1 MTILSDI
8 EKVTDESFLF
18 VLFDTLFL
26 ISPGLLI
33 IYYFHRDLFLNL
45 DSIKLVLL
53 SIATTL
59 PFLCWNI
66 ILIFQLL
73 YRGKLIDANEKKSFF
88 FMVSVALIGTNTFVY
103 MMLFVSYT
111 LGTSFKSSLIF
122 VVVIEVLLTI
132 LTVLVNRRMKNII
145 KKSNEQPIDYVPI
158 FPR

>member
-73 YRGKLIDANEKKSFF
+73 YRGKSDTPAKGGGLMSGV
-88 FMVSVALIGTNTFVY
+88 VSKTIVH
-103 MMLFVSYT
+103 
-111 LGTSFKSSLIF
+111 LGG
-122 VVVIEVLLTI
+122 
-132 LTVLVNRRMKNII
+132 
-145 KKSNEQPIDYVPI
+145 
-158 FPR
+158 